1 MDNLINSY
9 LFVNSTWYIYIYIYI
24 YIYKLP
30 ISDYFIAAPWIRS
43 LFPHLA
49 GHRPGQWL
57 SFIFEHSMFR
67 VPKVAGLGVGAP
79 KKNHLHWIWQHNL
92 KSLEQ
97 TTERTALKGQP
108 AFHSVPHTCKAV
120 ANHYH
125 LMATHSI
132 EYQAMSG
139 PSKKPA
145 EKKALKVQFSVGHLE
160 YFDESTS
167 YSSILYTVYLHN
179 LVYLVSSFNLTLYCL
194 TSAQVHIAS
203 AQAATW
209 STWRS
214 MLEGSGQPCWRLR
227 CRSH

>member
-1 MDNLINSY
+1 MDPIP
-9 LFVNSTWYIYIYIYI
+9 
-24 YIYKLP
+24 LP
-30 ISDYFIAAPWIRS
+30 PPCRAQARS
-43 LFPHLA
+43 MALVHLWA
-49 GHRPGQWL
+49 LDVSGAKSCRPRCW
-57 SFIFEHSMFR
+57 SSE
-67 VPKVAGLGVGAP
+67 
-79 KKNHLHWIWQHNL
+79 KNHLHWIWQHNL